1 MGAMRRIL
9 DGIRVLDVGTFVF
22 GPAVATVMS
31 DFGAEVIKVEPPGIG
46 DPYRYLSLM
55 PPLPASEHFYCWI
68 LTSRNKKSIALD
80 LKSAEGR
87 RVMLKM
93 VATADV
99 FVTNLPAAVIER
111 LELGYDR
118 FRSVNE
124 RLIYAHATGYGDF
137 GDEVNKPGYDA
148 TAWWARSGL
157 MDVVR
162 ARGVEPGYPMP
173 AMGDYAST
181 MSLFG
186 ATMAALYDRER
197 SGKGTRVTS
206 SLMANGVWAN
216 GVAMQ
221 AKLCGAPPFQR
232 TVHEEMPNALVNM
245 YRCRDDRWFV
255 LALVR
260 EEKDWVRFT
269 EAIERPELL
278 SDPRFGTQSARRSH
292 VGELI
297 RILDELFATQDFE
310 YWRGRMDRYSI
321 TFGVV
326 ARTEDLAED
335 PQMLAN
341 DVFVEIPDPRA
352 GGLRTVNSPIWIEG
366 QEKVPPGMA
375 PELGQHTD
383 EILKSLGYA
392 DDEIVDLRAAGT
404 VA

>member
-1 MGAMRRIL
+1 MSETRRIL

-80 LKSAEGR
+80 LKSAAGHA
-87 RVMLKM
+87 VMLKM
-93 VATADV
+93 ATESDV
-99 FVTNLPAAVIER
+99 FITNLPPAVIER
-111 LELGYDR
+111 LDLGYER
-118 FRSVNE
+118 LSAANE
-124 RLIYAHATGYGDF
+124 RLVYAHATGYGDF
-137 GDEVNKPGYDA
+137 GDEINKPGYDA

-221 AKLCGAPPFQR
+221 ARLCGAPPFER
-232 TVHEEMPNALVNM
+232 AVHADMPNALVNM

-255 LALVR
+255 LALVQ
-260 EEKDWVRFT
+260 EEKDWERFT
-269 EAIERPELL
+269 DAIDRADLA
-278 SDPRFGTQSARRSH
+278 SDPRFADRTARRTN
-292 VGELI
+292 VAELI
-297 RILDELFATQDFE
+297 RIFDELFAAHDFA
-310 YWRGRMDRYSI
+310 YWRDMLDRHNI
-321 TFGVV
+321 TFGVIS
-326 ARTEDLAED
+326 RTEDLPDDE
-335 PQMLAN
+335 QMRAN
-341 DVFVEIPDPRA
+341 DVFVAIEDPRSQ
-352 GGLRTVNSPIWIEG
+352 GLLTVNSPIWIEG
-366 QEKVPPGMA
+366 QEKVPPSMA

-383 EILKSLGYA
+383 EVLASFGYSEEEILR
-392 DDEIVDLRAAGT
+392 LRKAGT

>member
-1 MGAMRRIL
+1 MRRIL

-392 DDEIVDLRAAGT
+392 DDEIVDLRAAGA